1 MRVKSGHKCKD
12 PVQRNRGPHSNKGRS
27 PKVPARTNKR
37 KAKAAK
43 ANAVNAGTDA
53 VGVAAAV
60 ATALLQ
66 AVRQEL
72 HQHLLRR
79 EVDRCMAL
87 LDAACGR
94 VQR

>member
-1 MRVKSGHKCKD
+1 MRVKSGHKYKD
-12 PVQRNRGPHSNKGRS
+12 PVQRNRGPHSNRGRS
-27 PKVPARTNKR
+27 PKALARPNKR

-43 ANAVNAGTDA
+43 ANAVNAGTGA
-53 VGVAAAV
+53 VGVVAV
-60 ATALLQ
+60 VVTVLPPVAQ
-66 AVRQEL
+66 QVL
-72 HQHLLRR
+72 HQHPHRR